1 MGGKRPDQ
9 YQIDPREGR
18 STDHKFNPED
28 NHAGAGDPSHF
39 PDEDKARLEQGKEGQ
54 PFLPDVPSPSAE
66 VNRAMKADEGQ
77 LDLDQTDE
85 NRNDLHH

>member
-1 MGGKRPDQ
+1 VASD
-9 YQIDPREGR
+9 
-18 STDHKFNPED
+18 
-28 NHAGAGDPSHF
+28 
-39 PDEDKARLEQGKEGQ
+39 LEQGKEGQ

-66 VNRAMKADEGQ
+66 ANRAMKADEGQ